1 MTMGGGVGGI
11 LVGLIRFYELL
22 IIVYVLMSWFP
33 VRGMLYDVYSVLGSV
48 VEPYLGIF
56 RRVIPAF
63 GGIDFS
69 PWVAI
74 IVLDFARVAL
84 ATLV

>member
-1 MTMGGGVGGI
+1 MGVQF
-11 LVGLIRFYELL
+11 VVSRAVSFYELL

-33 VRGMLYDVYSVLGSV
+33 VSGIFEDVYRVLGTL

-56 RRVIPAF
+56 RRIVPTM
-63 GGIDFS
+63 GMIDFS

-74 IVLDFARVAL
+74 IVLILIQNFVVRL
-84 ATLV
+84 IPY

>member
-22 IIVYVLMSWFP
+22 IVVYVLMSWFP